1 MPSRSSAAWV
11 CLGIGILSSVRV
23 ALVWDQLPA
32 RMASHYGAS
41 GQPNGF
47 MPRDTFFLF
56 YVGLFSAIITL
67 FLMMPRVLSQLPRE
81 LVNIPHRDYW
91 VTDERWPEALKRM
104 GDWMAWF
111 SVALAV
117 LAAATLFLILRSN
130 IWRQPLNNA
139 AMLGILGG
147 FLAFTLYW
155 LVALYRA
162 FRPPT

>member
-1 MPSRSSAAWV
+1 
-11 CLGIGILSSVRV
+11 
-23 ALVWDQLPA
+23 
-32 RMASHYGAS
+32 
-41 GQPNGF
+41 

-130 IWRQPLNNA
+130 IWRQPLDNA